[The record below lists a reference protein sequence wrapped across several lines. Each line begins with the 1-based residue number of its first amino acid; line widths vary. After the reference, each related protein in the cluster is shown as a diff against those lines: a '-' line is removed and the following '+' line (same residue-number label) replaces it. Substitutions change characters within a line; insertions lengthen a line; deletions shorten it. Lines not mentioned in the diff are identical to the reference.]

1 MELKTQQLKQNTIKS
16 KAFTQV
22 TLDDDCI
29 VRDSKP
35 DIIKI
40 IHTKGSVA
48 FEETKISNQTVWV
61 TGKLTFT
68 VLYRSDAT
76 GNKLETMTDSVNF
89 GEKIFMEEVEE
100 LDTVRLSGKLED
112 LSINAINS
120 RKLAVRAVI
129 GIQAVCEQLEEQELI
144 REVEDANVQQQ
155 SRTQPM
161 LLLVTSKRDIL
172 RMHHEMALPGASP
185 NIGKVI
191 YYNVDVRN
199 KEITLAGNRI
209 QLHAEAYVNVLYDS
223 AEGQLEWFETM
234 VPVTESMDCEVDT
247 QQPLYWITATPME
260 TTLEASED
268 YDGEMRTF
276 QMDQVFD
283 IDIKVWKE
291 EEVKM
296 LSDVYSLKETLIPH
310 TMPIKSLSLM
320 MKNEAKQRISQQ
332 MKLAD
337 GKERILQ
344 QIGRAS
350 CRERV

>member
-1 MELKTQQLKQNTIKS
+1 
-16 KAFTQV
+16 
-22 TLDDDCI
+22 
-29 VRDSKP
+29 
-35 DIIKI
+35 
-40 IHTKGSVA
+40 
-48 FEETKISNQTVWV
+48 
-61 TGKLTFT
+61 
-68 VLYRSDAT
+68 
-76 GNKLETMTDSVNF
+76 
-89 GEKIFMEEVEE
+89 
-100 LDTVRLSGKLED
+100 
-112 LSINAINS
+112 
-120 RKLAVRAVI
+120 
-129 GIQAVCEQLEEQELI
+129 
-144 REVEDANVQQQ
+144 
-155 SRTQPM
+155 
-161 LLLVTSKRDIL
+161 
-172 RMHHEMALPGASP
+172 MALPGASP

-332 MKLAD
+332 MRL
-337 GKERILQ
+337 GL
-344 QIGRAS
+344 S
-350 CRERV
+350 P